1 MGAPKFGDAR
11 DVARTL
17 EDYKKGPWS
26 VGRILSIS
34 DDSTLGSYPPLR
46 FNFCRCNHQGT
57 GPISTIKVF
66 IKTLRPTV
74 SNRALP

>member
-17 EDYKKGPWS
+17 EDYKRGRWS

-46 FNFCRCNHQGT
+46 FNFVGVT
-57 GPISTIKVF
+57 TKVQV
-66 IKTLRPTV
+66 LSQPSRY
-74 SNRALP
+74 S